1 MRNEMKVPNKWW
13 FAGAAVVGVVGFL
26 AVLGVGWMTGDMPSH
41 QGNEVK
47 LHVQPLHG
55 DPYVTTFYTGDSDEE
70 IGATLA
76 RVLNDIYPDDIESTG
91 EYALGEVK
99 VVIEVSEETQ
109 VAGNDG
115 STGVF
120 RVTHSSID
128 TLWPAQTRIV
138 TDRSK
143 KIPFSFY
150 CDDSGEPNLWS
161 DYAIDLERLVGEQFV
176 QQIIW
181 SVVFSPFHEG
191 FDPDAERRDRL
202 VRAVSQARFPD
213 RQAIS
218 VRQEEWIETDAAS
231 EKQLRLETQESR

>member
-1 MRNEMKVPNKWW
+1 MRNENKVPNKWW
-13 FAGAAVVGVVGFL
+13 FAAAASAGVLGFL
-26 AVLGVGWMTGDMPSH
+26 VVLGVAWMTDNSPSH

-47 LHVQPLHG
+47 LKVRPIHG
-55 DPYVTTFYTGDSDEE
+55 DPYVATFYTGDSDKE
-70 IGATLA
+70 IGAVIA
-76 RVLNDIYPDDIESTG
+76 RVLDDIYPDNIESTG
-91 EYALGEVK
+91 EYALGEVQ

-128 TLWPAQTRIV
+128 TPWPAQTRIV

-202 VRAVSQARFPD
+202 VRAVSRARYADEQAV
-213 RQAIS
+213 A
-218 VRQEEWIETDAAS
+218 VRYEEWADAKTAS
-231 EKQLRLETQESR
+231 EK